1 MFFKKTAENLN
12 KTVQDVNKVI
22 KEVGKSST
30 KLLDNSNGA
39 VTDFSNKSNLVIGGI
54 LLGLG
59 VMLVTNMVTLGIS
72 LRMGHNLKAATT
84 PVAHD
89 TIRIII
95 GGK

>member
-12 KTVQDVNKVI
+12 KAVNDANKVI

-39 VTDFSNKSNLVIGGI
+39 VQDFSNKTNAVIWTIVGCIAVTTVTNLV
-54 LLGLG
+54 L
-59 VMLVTNMVTLGIS
+59 LGIS
-72 LRMGHNLKAATT
+72 LRMGHNVKAAAA